1 MLDGLAAYVRALSPA
16 ACPKARTE
24 PIHASGYVAD
34 ARRAV
39 RAGRLALAHADKA
52 TAALMIGSARSQLG
66 LIYERYDTPLLEGDR
81 TALKGADRALA
92 EAADAVRAGDPKAD
106 ALLAAWLTGSKGWAA
121 QVERDQDRSLFNPRR
136 LAGL

>member
-81 TALKGADRALA
+81 TALKGADR
-92 EAADAVRAGDPKAD
+92 VGDPKAD